1 MLRHVQRNHRALVV
15 DDNEDIRDLLVLVLE
30 QSGIEVRSAGTGTQA
45 LEVVRS
51 FDPDLV
57 TLDLSLPDIDGT
69 DVCREIR
76 KFSDAYV
83 VMITARSDEID
94 RLVGLELGAD
104 DYLAKPFSTRE
115 VAARVQALLRRP
127 RLGLVPHPVP
137 SLATVSEPAPDAA
150 SGSFRPTPPSAGQ
163 PAVRPA
169 SPPVPAPAGG
179 LVVDRGRR
187 MALLD
192 GSPLPLTPVEV
203 DVIVAM
209 ADRPAYAWS
218 ATELGRAV
226 WPGGF
231 TESTFLLDVHLKNI
245 RRKLEHSGG
254 DRWVTPV
261 GDGYRFAPS

>member
-1 MLRHVQRNHRALVV
+1 MQRNHRALVV

-30 QSGIEVRSAGTGTQA
+30 QGGIEVRSAGNGTAA
-45 LEVVRS
+45 LDLVRS

-76 KFSDAYV
+76 RFSDAYV

-137 SLATVSEPAPDAA
+137 ALATVPQPAPDAA
-150 SGSFRPTPPSAGQ
+150 TGRF
-163 PAVRPA
+163 PATARPA
-169 SPPVPAPAGG
+169 TPSRPPAAAG
-179 LVVDRGRR
+179 LAVDRGRR

-203 DVIVAM
+203 DVILAM
-209 ADRPAYAWS
+209 ADKPTHVWS
-218 ATELGRAV
+218 VPELGRAV

-231 TESTFLLDVHLKNI
+231 TESTFLLDVHIGNI

-254 DRWVTPV
+254 ARWVTPV
-261 GDGYRFAPS
+261 DEGYRFAPASA